1 MTDGLKSLSDRVITL
16 QGITSTFLAAPV
28 VADGNLSSPAQQFA
42 SSTIADRRL
51 PPDPVY
57 QVPASPWV
65 GSGSTDDGISR
76 VVPCYLNIVN
86 PNFKYLGIDLFLRD
100 MRSGGT
106 NSLYCSSLL
115 VHAVL
120 AAGSLYSEHKEPF
133 TQPGDLLTRG
143 EQYHEEALRLW
154 KLEDGRASITNLQA
168 LGILAAESAWR
179 GHDRLGWSLI
189 QSVFDMHQ
197 KLITKAAPPAVNDS
211 AARTY
216 IRALACTTNW
226 VMWNHMWWI
235 TAVAVRPESFMI
247 SMDDAPSLEQIW
259 VDEDSEWQSSP
270 QKSVV
275 MPVHH
280 NLLAAE
286 IMTATKILWRL
297 MHDIVPHMNDRPYE
311 HSRER
316 LQKLANDVL
325 SWRQQL
331 PPALVYTPHA
341 DRAVFELHA
350 QLGMIQ
356 IYLSDY
362 WSEVLL
368 NEAGLHF
375 FRHDRDA
382 IRQKT
387 LDHAISAGNLMRD
400 FRQRYGLKQIPAFM
414 FQLAGIATGS
424 LLRGLQ
430 EMQQQSSR
438 SKTACQ
444 NEADIIEAFEECCR
458 LLLAFSMQMILP
470 RGITRMLHATVLK
483 MGIRLPASVRS
494 ILQLFGGNVWNAGDL
509 EAFSSIYPNLSRG
522 PPTMPNDAER
532 LESAIQDLKI

>member
-16 QGITSTFLAAPV
+16 QGITSTFLAAAV

-76 VVPCYLNIVN
+76 VLSCYLNIVN

-120 AAGSLYSEHKEPF
+120 AAGSLYSEHKEAF

-226 VMWNHMWWI
+226 VMWNQMWWI

-270 QKSVV
+270 QKSAV

-280 NLLAAE
+280 NNLLAAE

-297 MHDIVPHMNDRPYE
+297 MHDIVPHMNDRP
-311 HSRER
+311 
-316 LQKLANDVL
+316 
-325 SWRQQL
+325 
-331 PPALVYTPHA
+331 
-341 DRAVFELHA
+341 A

-356 IYLSDY
+356 IYLCDY

-382 IRQKT
+382 IRQKP

-444 NEADIIEAFEECCR
+444 NEAEIIEAFEECCR
-458 LLLAFSMQMILP
+458 LLLAFSMQMMLP

-494 ILQLFGGNVWNAGDL
+494 MLQLFGGDVWIAGDL

-522 PPTMPNDAER
+522 PPIMPNDAER